1 MKLIL
6 SLSRN
11 ESTVPFDYQ
20 QRLTG
25 VIHRWLGVN
34 ELHDKISLYSFSFLL
49 GGTITKNGFDFKNGA
64 KWAISFFEDKYTKQL
79 IASILES
86 PEVICGMYVQDIVIA
101 ETSYREN
108 EGLFLLNSPI
118 CIKRT
123 DSNRKIKFYTF
134 EDSESGNLMRET
146 LLHKMQEAGLEKDD
160 SLSIEFDLTYA
171 KRKTKLITIHGIKNK
186 CSMCPVFI
194 KGKPETISF
203 ALSVGIG
210 NLTGSGFGSIC

>member
-11 ESTVPFDYQ
+11 STTVPFDYQ
-20 QRLTG
+20 QKLIG

-49 GGTITKNGFDFKNGA
+49 GGMITKNGFDFKNGA

-79 IASILES
+79 IASILEN

>member
-11 ESTVPFDYQ
+11 ETTVPFDYQ

-79 IASILES
+79 IASILEN

-108 EGLFLLNSPI
+108 KGLFLLNSPI

-134 EDSESGNLMRET
+134 EDSESGNLMKET

>member
-1 MKLIL
+1 M
-6 SLSRN
+6 
-11 ESTVPFDYQ
+11 
-20 QRLTG
+20 
-25 VIHRWLGVN
+25 
-34 ELHDKISLYSFSFLL
+34 YSFSFLL

-79 IASILES
+79 IASILEN

>member
-1 MKLIL
+1 
-6 SLSRN
+6 
-11 ESTVPFDYQ
+11 
-20 QRLTG
+20 

-79 IASILES
+79 IASILEN

-108 EGLFLLNSPI
+108 KGLFLLNSPI

-134 EDSESGNLMRET
+134 EDSESGNLMKET

>member
-1 MKLIL
+1 
-6 SLSRN
+6 
-11 ESTVPFDYQ
+11 
-20 QRLTG
+20 

-79 IASILES
+79 IASILEN

>member
-34 ELHDKISLYSFSFLL
+34 ELHDKISLYSISFLL

-79 IASILES
+79 IASILEN

>member
-11 ESTVPFDYQ
+11 STTVPFDYQ
-20 QRLTG
+20 QKLIG

-79 IASILES
+79 IASILEN